1 MEEEDIT
8 EVMVRMVMDFVR
20 QRERR
25 DEAYEY
31 EKPEGQGR
39 CEFDRWV
46 ASGKAPQSTMK
57 AF

>member
-8 EVMVRMVMDFVR
+8 EVMKRMVRDFTR

-31 EKPEGQGR
+31 
-39 CEFDRWV
+39 D
-46 ASGKAPQSTMK
+46 
-57 AF
+57 